1 MYPCIPCKLVTDPLG
16 SAEHRVGTTA
26 SEGVRTRYVKCNVII
41 SSVHCMHLTEITLK
55 MKFQTTIPNDIKYC
69 PGSDFLYFFFW
80 QLECPDSL
88 QLECPD
94 SLQLECPDSLQLVP
108 RQSAIGV
115 SRQKFWLP
123 ENFVSVTFRALVL
136 HLSLVAAQS

>member
-69 PGSDFLYFFFW
+69 PGSDFLYFFF
-80 QLECPDSL
+80 LF
-88 QLECPD
+88 
-94 SLQLECPDSLQLVP
+94 
-108 RQSAIGV
+108 G
-115 SRQKFWLP
+115 
-123 ENFVSVTFRALVL
+123 N
-136 HLSLVAAQS
+136 